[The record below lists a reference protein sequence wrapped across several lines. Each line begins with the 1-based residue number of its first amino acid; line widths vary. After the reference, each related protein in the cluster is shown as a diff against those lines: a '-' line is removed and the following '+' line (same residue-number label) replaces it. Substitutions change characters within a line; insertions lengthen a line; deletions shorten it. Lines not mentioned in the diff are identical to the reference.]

1 MSFSRDRRIRSYT
14 LVPMIILGVL
24 AGAAGGLAFALGAFG
39 AMHGG
44 PRNPGGLIFFIAPPL
59 VCWAI
64 GSIAYRVALRFAPM
78 RADDADE
85 M

>member
-1 MSFSRDRRIRSYT
+1 MSFSRDRRIKSYT
-14 LVPMIILGVL
+14 LVPMIIVGIL

-39 AMHGG
+39 TIQGG
-44 PRNPGGLIFFIAPPL
+44 PRNPGGIIFFVLPPL

-64 GSIAYRVALRFAPM
+64 GSIAYRIALRFAPM
-78 RADDADE
+78 RDGDE